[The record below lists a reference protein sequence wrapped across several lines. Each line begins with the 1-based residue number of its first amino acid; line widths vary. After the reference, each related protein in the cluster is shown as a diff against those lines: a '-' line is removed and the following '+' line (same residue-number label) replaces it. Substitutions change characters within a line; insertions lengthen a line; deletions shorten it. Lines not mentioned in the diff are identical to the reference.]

1 MVNKHTVMI
10 VDDEFLAREDL
21 KNILKRRHP
30 DFDVVA
36 EAANSQQAWA
46 LLQQYPNIRGVFLDV
61 HLQTENERA
70 GLDFA
75 YAINRLDRPPWIVFV
90 TGYSQSAVEAHR
102 LHPAHYLLKPL
113 EDDKVDEALDWVRKT
128 AAVTHLD
135 SPIKSKRIQVRH
147 SIANRFDEFERHTEF
162 VEPFEIVFI
171 AKNKAANTVQI
182 SLSNG
187 KVLDCVR
194 GTIKDWE
201 VKLSD
206 SGFVKI
212 HRSHLVNLQQVRSI
226 RPRAGENE
234 VYKIAL
240 KDLSVDLPVGPE
252 YLDILRQKLKTE
264 RI

>member
-1 MVNKHTVMI
+1 MVSKHTVMI

-30 DFDVVA
+30 DFEVVA

-46 LLQQYPNIRGVFLDV
+46 LIQQQPQLHGVFLDI

-70 GLDFA
+70 GLDLA

-90 TGYSQSAVEAHR
+90 TGYSQTAVEAHR

-113 EDDKVDEALDWVRKT
+113 DDDKVDEALDWIRKNSS
-128 AAVTHLD
+128 VPHFD
-135 SPIKSKRIQVRH
+135 SPVKSKRIEVRH
-147 SIANRFDEFERHTEF
+147 SIANRFDEFERHTEIL
-162 VEPFEIVFI
+162 EPFEIVFI

-201 VKLSD
+201 VKLSG
-206 SGFVKI
+206 SGFIKI

-240 KDLSVDLPVGPE
+240 KDLDVDLPVGPE
-252 YLDILRQKLKTE
+252 YLDLLREKLKFE

>member
-1 MVNKHTVMI
+1 MVNKHAVMI

-30 DFDVVA
+30 DFEVVA

-46 LLQQYPNIRGVFLDV
+46 LLQQYPNIHGVFLDV

-70 GLDFA
+70 GLDLA
-75 YAINRLDRPPWIVFV
+75 YVINRFERPPWIVFI
-90 TGYSQSAVEAHR
+90 TGYSQTAVEAHR

-113 EDDKVDEALDWVRKT
+113 DDDKVDEALDWIRKT
-128 AAVTHLD
+128 SYLPHFD
-135 SPIKSKRIQVRH
+135 SPVKSKRIEVRH
-147 SIANRFDEFERHTEF
+147 SIVNRFDEHERHTAF
-162 VEPFEIVFI
+162 VEPKEIAFI

-182 SLSNG
+182 SLSNS

-201 VKLSD
+201 IKLSD
-206 SGFVKI
+206 AGFVKI
-212 HRSHLVNLQQVRSI
+212 HRSHLVNLLQVRSI
-226 RPRAGENE
+226 GPRAGENE

-240 KDLSVDLPVGPE
+240 KDLAVDLPVGPE
-252 YLDILRQKLKTE
+252 YLELLREKLKFE